1 MPSVT
6 FSTLDWR
13 ENTTPLRPL
22 VLLVIMATWAVWTP
36 WVTATLV
43 TSSPMLRFWPG
54 SLLSGVTFVPASL
67 ELTALEKEMP
77 SSSPAL

>member
-1 MPSVT
+1 
-6 FSTLDWR
+6 
-13 ENTTPLRPL
+13 
-22 VLLVIMATWAVWTP
+22 MATWAVWTP

-67 ELTALEKEMP
+67 ELTALEKEI
-77 SSSPAL
+77 